1 MKVPLCIGYSLSW
14 RRGYQ
19 THVHPRLFHQ
29 YIQLTDGSAVRIVG
43 VSNKRPFLKLGVD
56 ALSHPS
62 WNPVLKNRMLVSEHE
77 EVTKFKERF
86 EHVTDEASLSS
97 FDGLVGV
104 LSTKMTK
111 KREAA
116 VSGSKS
122 KSGKKK

>member
-1 MKVPLCIGYSLSW
+1 MKVPLCIGGSSNW

-19 THVHPRLFHQ
+19 THIHPRLFNQ
-29 YIQLTDGSAVRIVG
+29 YIQLTDGSAVRIVS
-43 VSNKRPFLKLGVD
+43 VSDKRPFLKVGVD

-62 WNPVLKNRMLVSEHE
+62 WNPVLKNRMLVSEHG

-104 LSTKMTK
+104 ISAKVAK
-111 KREAA
+111 KKEAA

-122 KSGKKK
+122 KSGRKK